1 MKPVQKRGSD
11 TRTLRQHVLEDIRAH
26 IRNQTFAPGER
37 LPSISALCRKYGVS
51 DITIRA
57 ALRELM
63 HAGYL
68 ESQWRSG
75 VFVKAQ
81 REEKPNLAG
90 ERVIAL
96 LVPALNNPF
105 FGDIIHEAE
114 EQCRL
119 ADYRVIIANST
130 DDAALEAQQ
139 IKKLAQQVAGLIVMP
154 SRGRNYVAYA
164 ELMEKNV
171 PFVFLDRY
179 VEKLAVPFVGTD
191 NEQGGYLA
199 TRHLLQTGRRR
210 VFVLVEPDG
219 TSYEERLCGY
229 RRALKEEGVA
239 FDPTLVLRS
248 PLFNDACGYMLTKEL
263 LLRSRDEGR
272 EEEPIGIFALNDCI
286 ARGSYMALKEAGKN
300 IPNDVAV
307 VGFDDIS
314 AVFLDPPLSSV
325 RQDVRELG
333 TTAVRLLLETILSGG
348 RHPAPTV
355 RLQPELM
362 IRQSSDAAS
371 AFSLIEHFVGNAP

>member
-1 MKPVQKRGSD
+1 M
-11 TRTLRQHVLEDIRAH
+11 EDIRADIH
-26 IRNQTFAPGER
+26 NQTFASGDR
-37 LPSISALCRKYGVS
+37 LPSISALCQKYGVS
-51 DITIRA
+51 DITVRA

-68 ESQWRSG
+68 ESRRRSG

-81 REEKPNLAG
+81 REEKLNLAG
-90 ERVIAL
+90 EKVIAL

-119 ADYRVIIANST
+119 MDYRVIIANST

-179 VEKLAVPFVGTD
+179 VEKLSVPFVGTD
-191 NEQGGYLA
+191 SEQGGYLA
-199 TRHLLQTGRRR
+199 TRHLLQVGRKR

-229 RRALKEEGVA
+229 RRALKEEGIT

-263 LLRSRDEGR
+263 LLRCRDEGT
-272 EEEPIGIFALNDCI
+272 EGEPIGIFALNDCI

-300 IPNDVAV
+300 IPDDVAI
-307 VGFDDIS
+307 VGFDDIN

-333 TTAVRLLLETILSGG
+333 MTAVRLLLETILNGG
-348 RHPAPTV
+348 RHPARVV

-362 IRQSSDAAS
+362 IRQSSNTS
-371 AFSLIEHFVGNAP
+371 SSFSLIEHFVGHAS